1 MTEFHPGDL
10 VRIKESSKSQYK
22 GAIATVVSHCNGSRR
37 DILLIQLWRNKTV
50 QICESSLQKLP
61 DTKLPIEDAAMKF
74 KEGFTKG
81 YKKGV
86 EMMRKVLHKKEDKA
100 ACSVSIYTVDDVAD
114 ELLLEVEDE
123 DNG

>member
-22 GAIATVVSHCNGSRR
+22 GAIAMVVSHCNGSRK

-61 DTKLPIEDAAMKF
+61 DTKLPIEDAVIKL
-74 KEGFTKG
+74 KEGFSKG
-81 YKKGV
+81 FKKGV
-86 EMMRKVLHKKEDKA
+86 EGMRKELHKREDRT

-123 DNG
+123 SDR